1 MGEFMNVS
9 LWFISSYF
17 FFTFKDLSVSEFLTL
32 LFCICGSLLIWYYK
46 RENMKFHQRI
56 FNVVIGIS
64 AAYVWKFGY
73 WKNLIYGGNFRIFN
87 QIVWNSGAFF
97 LEVIGLVFLICISRI
112 IYCNWENGNV
122 APKSKEINSSKHQ
135 IFEERLDDCK
145 KLKSLLSGFDAI
157 GIDSPWGAG
166 KTFLVDYF
174 CSTEEIR
181 NSYEVIRIPALSYNY
196 DEYDYLVLGE
206 IDSILNANHIF
217 SHDVISLRKILSDSP
232 VLVFLYKLFFGWR
245 TDTTIA
251 NFETIKNKVNFL
263 EKKILIIFEDI
274 ERADTFSIQKIFSIG
289 DRLAGKNVK
298 IIYEYAGD
306 KLDAKGLDREYR
318 NKYIYADMYL
328 TDLSFK
334 TLLNM
339 YWESLEM
346 DQIKLMKR
354 IDLQKELSDMIHFTN
369 HRFVLSGNRYVYNT
383 DITSFSVRWIKHF
396 LEEVKSYLQI
406 NPDIDQIEMQVAI
419 RMFFIKST
427 NFKLFEKF
435 QASKSLD
442 ELFKFKDYDGKEL
455 SLYQITEQK
464 LELEAELSKTRV
476 GEKDEYLNGKV
487 KENKERYMDII
498 NNPENNESVYVF
510 SLFDNYEFTQHIRWE
525 KDSARQNL
533 MDNDWLYKSTLE
545 EDECNEHINRVI
557 WNVLENGKSHLTDN
571 EAIAKRFINE
581 VLALPSDADKEIN
594 ARMNKIFSDYYNGN
608 GYKDN
613 KTTQMMGEDF
623 LLAIARSL
631 YFSGVN
637 NEIWRKFIARY
648 PILEAEQNLDISFI
662 KICSYVEIY
671 DSEILLID
679 LLNLFNHQR
688 IIDNLSDFKEYTDL
702 LGTLLRKM
710 VMFKFLGIFNLPFDG
725 YNLMKDSEMVVKS
738 LAKILKSLKNTHVI
752 SSDKYKKEQ
761 QIICN
766 FLQKNIDIY
775 RHQKTGRAQSGSSVK
790 IGNFMSGPSRNQA
803 VVDKILELVEKD
815 QSYKD
820 FEVFNGLV
828 SKYYD
833 QGLLTRRE
841 LKGLINEWNKRY
853 AQ

>member
-1 MGEFMNVS
+1 MVEFMNGS

-17 FFTFKDLSVSEFLTL
+17 FFVFKELSLPEFLTL
-32 LFCICGSLLIWYYK
+32 LLFTCGILLAWYYK
-46 RENMKFHQRI
+46 HANMKFHLRI
-56 FNVVIGIS
+56 FNVIIGVS
-64 AAYVWKFGY
+64 AAYIWKFG
-73 WKNLIYGGNFRIFN
+73 NLECIIRTWNIGYLN
-87 QIVWNSGAFF
+87 QIVRSSGIFF
-97 LEVIGLVFLICISRI
+97 LIVGISGLLVCIFKTI
-112 IYCNWENGNV
+112 IHYGNSQCEISD
-122 APKSKEINSSKHQ
+122 SKGNSSHGK
-135 IFEERLDDCK
+135 IFEERLDDCRR
-145 KLKSLLSGFDAI
+145 LSSLIANFNAI

-166 KTFLVDYF
+166 KTFLVNYF
-174 CSTEEIR
+174 CSTEEVR
-181 NSYEVIRIPALSYNY
+181 KSYEIIRIPALSYNY
-196 DEYDYLVLGE
+196 DEYDYLILGE

-232 VLVFLYKLFFGWR
+232 VLVFLYKLFFGWK

-263 EKKILIIFEDI
+263 GKKILIIFEDI
-274 ERADTFSIQKIFSIG
+274 ERADKYSIQKIFSIG
-289 DRLAGKNVK
+289 DRLAGKNIK

-354 IDLQKELSDMIHFTN
+354 LDLQKELSDMIHFTN

-419 RMFFIKST
+419 RMFFIKNT

-442 ELFKFKDYDGKEL
+442 ELFKFKDHEGNEL
-455 SLYQITEQK
+455 NLYQITEQK

-476 GEKDEYLNGKV
+476 GEKDEYLLGKA
-487 KENKERYMDII
+487 KEKKGHYMNII

-510 SLFDNYEFTQHIRWE
+510 SLFDKYEFTQHLRWE
-525 KDSARQNL
+525 FVSEKANQTDKE
-533 MDNDWLYKSTLE
+533 WLYRSVLE

-571 EAIAKRFINE
+571 EAIAKRFVNE

-623 LLAIARSL
+623 LLAMARSL

-648 PILEAEQNLDISFI
+648 PSLEAEQNLDISFI
-662 KICSYVEIY
+662 KICNYVEIY
-671 DSEILLID
+671 DSEALLIE
-679 LLNLFNHQR
+679 LLNLFNQQR

-833 QGLLTRRE
+833 QDLLTRRE

>member
-73 WKNLIYGGNFRIFN
+73 WENLICGGNFRIFN

-97 LEVIGLVFLICISRI
+97 LGVIGLVFLICISRI
-112 IYCNWENGNV
+112 IYCNWGNGNV
-122 APKSKEINSSKHQ
+122 VPKSKEINSSKHQ

-232 VLVFLYKLFFGWR
+232 VVVFLYKLFFGWR
-245 TDTTIA
+245 TDTNIA
-251 NFETIKNKVNFL
+251 NFDTIKNKVNFL
-263 EKKILIIFEDI
+263 KKKVLIVFEDI
-274 ERADTFSIQKIFSIG
+274 ERADKYSIQRIFSIG
-289 DRLAGKNVK
+289 DRLAGEKIK

-306 KLDAKGLDREYR
+306 KLDAKGMDREYR

-328 TDLSFK
+328 TDLGFNS
-334 TLLNM
+334 LLKM
-339 YWESLEM
+339 YWKSLEM
-346 DQIKLMKR
+346 DQIALTKR
-354 IDLQKELSDMIHFTN
+354 INLQKELSAMIHFTN
-369 HRFVLSGNRYVYNT
+369 HRFVLRGNRYAYNMN
-383 DITSFSVRWIKHF
+383 IKSFSVRWIKHF
-396 LEEVKSYLQI
+396 MEEVKSYLKI
-406 NPDIDQIEMQVAI
+406 NPDIDQIEVQVAI
-419 RMFFIKST
+419 RMFFIKNT

-442 ELFKFKDYDGKEL
+442 ELFKFKDHDGKEL

-464 LELEAELSKTRV
+464 LELETELSKTRA
-476 GEKDEYLNGKV
+476 GEKDEYLIGKA
-487 KENKERYMDII
+487 KENKEHYMDII

-510 SLFDNYEFTQHIRWE
+510 SLFDNYEFTQHLRWE
-525 KDSARQNL
+525 FVSEKANQTDKE
-533 MDNDWLYKSTLE
+533 WLYRSVLK
-545 EDECNEHINRVI
+545 EDECNEHINRMV

-571 EAIAKRFINE
+571 QAIAKRFVNE
-581 VLALPSDADKEIN
+581 VLALPSGAGREIN
-594 ARMNKIFSDYYNGN
+594 TRANKIFIDFYNGN
-608 GYKDN
+608 GFKDN
-613 KTTQMMGEDF
+613 QTTQMMGEDF

-631 YFSGVN
+631 FFSGVN
-637 NEIWRKFIARY
+637 DETWRKFIARY
-648 PILEAEQNLDISFI
+648 PSLEVEQNLDISFI

-702 LGTLLRKM
+702 IGRLLRKM
-710 VMFKFLGIFNLPFDG
+710 VMLEFLENFYLPFDG
-725 YNLMKDSEMVVKS
+725 YGLMKNPEMVVKS
-738 LAKILKSLKNTHVI
+738 LEKILQSINNTYVI
-752 SSDKYKKEQ
+752 SSEKYKDEQ
-761 QIICN
+761 KVICD
-766 FLQKNIDIY
+766 FIQKNIDIY
-775 RHQKTGRAQSGSSVK
+775 QYEKTGKVYTGPAVK
-790 IGNFMSGPSRNQA
+790 FGEFISEPSLNQNLI
-803 VVDKILELVEKD
+803 DNITELIQKD
-815 QSYKD
+815 QLYKD
-820 FEVFNGLV
+820 FGKFDDLI

-833 QGLLTRRE
+833 LGQLTRRD
-841 LKGLINEWNKRY
+841 LQQLLSKWHNFY
-853 AQ
+853 TC